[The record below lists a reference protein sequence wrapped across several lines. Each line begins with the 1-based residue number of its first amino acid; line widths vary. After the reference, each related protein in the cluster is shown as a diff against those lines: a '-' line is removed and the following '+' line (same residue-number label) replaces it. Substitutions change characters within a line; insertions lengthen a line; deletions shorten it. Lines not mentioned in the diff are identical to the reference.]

1 MAKGGIKEE
10 VLELKQQ
17 AGKDILVGSRSL
29 IVALTN
35 LDLIDEFQLS
45 VQPIILG
52 NGFFPLLKNINDRIN
67 LKLLK
72 TKTFSS
78 GSITLYYEPVKK

>member
-17 AGKDILVGSRSL
+17 AGKDILVGSPSL
-29 IVALTN
+29 VVALMN
-35 LDLIDEFQLS
+35 LNLIDEFQLS

-52 NGFFPLLKNINDRIN
+52 NGLPLFKNINDRIN

-72 TKTFSS
+72 IKTFSS
-78 GSITLYYEPVKK
+78 GSITLYYEPAKK